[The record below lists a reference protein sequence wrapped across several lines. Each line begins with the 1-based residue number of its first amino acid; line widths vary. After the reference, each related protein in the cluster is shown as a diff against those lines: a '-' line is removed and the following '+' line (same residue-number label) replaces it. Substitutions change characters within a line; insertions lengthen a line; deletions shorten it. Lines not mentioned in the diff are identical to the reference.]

1 MTLRCYEKNI
11 LLYWYQPQIEWILEK
26 KEFPHNF
33 IYFKRELDSCQYSFD
48 KIVEMICLAMS
59 LDANCIHPTYQ
70 DAKIAF
76 KMIYSNQI
84 PIVHAIYV
92 HYKILVHIF
101 SIKYFDQFNVI
112 WNCQ

>member
-1 MTLRCYEKNI
+1 MNI
-11 LLYWYQPQIEWILEK
+11 AK

-112 WNCQ
+112 